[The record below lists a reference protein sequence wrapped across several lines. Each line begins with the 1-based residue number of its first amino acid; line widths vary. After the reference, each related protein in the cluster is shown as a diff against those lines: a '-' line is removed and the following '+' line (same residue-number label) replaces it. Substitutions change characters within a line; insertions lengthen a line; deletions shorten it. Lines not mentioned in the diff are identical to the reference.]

1 MIDDEINNTADVWNK
16 RYQDTKHALS
26 RSRSFLIDNQS
37 YLPGH
42 GLALDIGMGMGYNA
56 KLLVNNGLSV
66 IGVDFSSIALNN
78 VKIQFPEI
86 HLLLAKLPDIHFI
99 NDSFDVILNFW
110 FLERKLFPMIKAFM
124 KPGGILIFETMRSDP
139 EIEIRNINPG
149 YLLRP
154 GELAAEFNDWDILIY
169 DESHTTIVRDAIQ
182 PVTRMV
188 AKRPMHS

>member
-1 MIDDEINNTADVWNK
+1 
-16 RYQDTKHALS
+16 
-26 RSRSFLIDNQS
+26 
-37 YLPGH
+37 
-42 GLALDIGMGMGYNA
+42 
-56 KLLVNNGLSV
+56 
-66 IGVDFSSIALNN
+66 
-78 VKIQFPEI
+78 
-86 HLLLAKLPDIHFI
+86 
-99 NDSFDVILNFW
+99 
-110 FLERKLFPMIKAFM
+110 
-124 KPGGILIFETMRSDP
+124 MRSDP